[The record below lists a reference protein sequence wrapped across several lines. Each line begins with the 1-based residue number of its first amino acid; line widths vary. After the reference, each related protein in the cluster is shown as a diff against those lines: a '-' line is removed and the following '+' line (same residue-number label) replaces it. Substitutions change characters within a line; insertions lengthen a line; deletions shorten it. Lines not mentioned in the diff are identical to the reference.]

1 MSTPLDKKS
10 TVDEI
15 RNRFDSDVERFSQLE
30 TGQAATVDAPLA
42 MELITKAA
50 VATTSPIGRV
60 LDIGCGAGNNTVKLR
75 HVVGHDF
82 EVDLLDL
89 SQPMLSRAV
98 KRVAEC
104 NGGGVTKIGEDF
116 RNADLQPS
124 AYDVVLAAA
133 VLHHLRKTADWI
145 AAFEKLFTIL
155 APGGSVWITD
165 LVSQETDAVGDMMW
179 DRYDRYL
186 ASLGGDGYRD
196 KVFATIDKEDSPRPV
211 TYQLELLRQVGF
223 SHVELLH
230 KNSCFA
236 AFGAIKGV

>member
-1 MSTPLDKKS
+1 MSTPLGKKS

-30 TGQAATVDAPLA
+30 TGQTATVDAPLA

-50 VATTSPIGRV
+50 VASTSPIGRV

-82 EVDLLDL
+82 DVDLLDL
-89 SQPMLSRAV
+89 SQPMLSCAV
-98 KRVAEC
+98 ERVAKC
-104 NGGGVTKIGEDF
+104 NGGGVTKICEDF
-116 RNADLQPS
+116 RNVDLQPGI
-124 AYDVVLAAA
+124 YDVVLAAA
-133 VLHHLRKTADWI
+133 VLHHLRNSADWI
-145 AAFEKLFTIL
+145 AAFKTLFAIL

-179 DRYDRYL
+179 NRYDRYL
-186 ASLGGDGYRD
+186 ASLGGDRYRD